1 MTRLGVL
8 GGTFDPP
15 HLGHL
20 VLAEAARVQFALD
33 RVLFV
38 PAGDPYHRRPGSG
51 FQVASARPDLSPSAD
66 RLAMT
71 RLAVAGND
79 AFAVDDREVRREGPS
94 YTVDT
99 LAELAREMPAA
110 SSRQRTLEPEAG
122 SGGPEPEDAA
132 LAHRL
137 FLLLG
142 ADAAAELH
150 RWKEPARI
158 AGLANILVA
167 PRGDRA
173 FAVAPF
179 PVLEVDMPRLDI
191 TSTLVRERSRAGLSI
206 RYLVP
211 DAVAD
216 YIERG
221 ELYRGRLDFRGPGSA

>member
-51 FQVASARPDLSPSAD
+51 FQVASARPDLSPAAD

-79 AFAVDDREVRREGPS
+79 AFAVDDREVGREGPS

-99 LAELAREMPAA
+99 LTELAAEWD
-110 SSRQRTLEPEAG
+110 AG
-122 SGGPEPEDAA
+122 SGTREAA
-132 LAHRL
+132 APGARRL

-142 ADAAAELH
+142 ADAAAELG
-150 RWKEPARI
+150 RWKEPGRI
-158 AGLANILVA
+158 AELATILVA
-167 PRGDRA
+167 PRGEREPST
-173 FAVAPF
+173 APV
-179 PVLEVDMPRLDI
+179 PVLEVDMPRIDI
-191 TSTLVRERSRAGLSI
+191 TSTLVRERARAGLSV

-211 DAVAD
+211 DAVAE
-216 YIERG
+216 YIDGRG
-221 ELYRGRLDFRGPGSA
+221 LYRGSSEFRVPGSG